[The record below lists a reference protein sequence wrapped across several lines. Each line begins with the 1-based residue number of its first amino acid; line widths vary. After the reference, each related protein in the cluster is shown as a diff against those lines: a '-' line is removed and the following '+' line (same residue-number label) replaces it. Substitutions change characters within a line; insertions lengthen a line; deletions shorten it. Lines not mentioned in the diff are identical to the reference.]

1 MTVEPRRREIK
12 RIVARTFLGFRAS
25 TQAVF
30 DLKETA
36 FIDSGRCMA
45 CCFRVEDLKA
55 VWCVED
61 GIVNFYDAEGRLL
74 RRINLLEEAVPQL
87 MAA

>member
-1 MTVEPRRREIK
+1 MTVEPRRREVK
-12 RIVARTFLGFRAS
+12 QIVAQTFLELGAS

-36 FIDSGRCMA
+36 FIDNGRCMA

-61 GIVNFYDAEGRLL
+61 GIVDFYDAEGRLL
-74 RRINLLEEAVPQL
+74 RKVNLLEEAVPQL

>member
-1 MTVEPRRREIK
+1 MTLEPLRREVK
-12 RIVARTFLGFRAS
+12 QIVVRTFLQLGAS

-30 DLKETA
+30 HLKETA
-36 FIDSGRCMA
+36 FIDKGRCMA
-45 CCFRVEDLKA
+45 CCFRVDDLKA

-61 GIVNFYDAEGRLL
+61 GIVQFYDAEGRLL
-74 RRINLLEEAVPQL
+74 RKVNLLEEAVPQL